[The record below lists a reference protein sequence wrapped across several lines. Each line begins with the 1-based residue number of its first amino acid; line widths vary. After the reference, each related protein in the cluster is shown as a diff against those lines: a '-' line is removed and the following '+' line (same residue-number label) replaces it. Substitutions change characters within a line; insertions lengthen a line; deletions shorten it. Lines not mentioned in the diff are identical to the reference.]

1 MFSKKLGLSQAND
14 EEIICDYN
22 ALIGEALV
30 AEQVITPEKLSRALK
45 AVQDDASYKHLG
57 QAVVKLRLAPEKDVV
72 AAINRAYEVNV
83 TSIGD
88 DVNQILCDKL
98 AASKGFL
105 ANLRIPIRVKLSLA
119 LTMFLVFFTLILS
132 YFILSRQS
140 DNLYAESVK
149 AGKISLNYFT
159 NQAKVPLLNDDS
171 LTLNSLSKDVI
182 NAEGMIY
189 SVVVDRDETV
199 KAHSD
204 LGWVGKQY
212 AQAGTQGP
220 PTLDGDITYYK
231 RILPTGEEILDLNRP
246 ITYQDKVYGIA
257 HVGLSLSF
265 ITEKIATERRFIV
278 YIALLFFAAGIA
290 VTTIMGISFSRP
302 ISKLVTA
309 TREISSGNFQHRVEF
324 KRKDEFDDLA
334 NAFNYMSHELWLK
347 SIMRESF
354 GRYVSNVIRDL
365 ILADPENKWLKG
377 VKNEATIMFAD
388 VRGFTKYSETND
400 PAVIVE
406 QLNQFFDVAA
416 KHIEANGGYIDKFIG
431 DEVLAVFGGLPD
443 SGPDHP
449 VQAVRACWAM
459 QQELMGKSTDNP
471 LMKRVGASI
480 NTGTVVSG
488 NIGSEVRMEYTVI
501 GDTVNV
507 CSRLNG
513 LAEAGRIVLSESAFA
528 KVQNLVEVTEL
539 QPQMVKGKS
548 KPLQV
553 FVIDRVVNPGEK
565 PRPAIRYVGEA
576 SAGPKAKSGPEY
588 MKWLAEQEALK
599 KAQAAGGQAAPAAPR
614 PAPPAG
620 QAPPPQGA
628 QAPRP
633 QAPPQGAPAARPAPP
648 AGQAAPPQGAPK
660 PQAQPPGTPAARPA
674 PPAGQAAAPAA
685 PKPAAPG
692 QPAPAAPRPAAPP
705 KKEE

>member
-1 MFSKKLGLSQAND
+1 MFSKIFGASQSRD
-14 EEIICDYN
+14 EEFVCDYN

-30 AEQVITPEKLSRALK
+30 AEKVITPEKLSRALK
-45 AVQDDASYKHLG
+45 AAADDPSYKHLA

-83 TSIGD
+83 TSLGD
-88 DVNQILCDKL
+88 DVNQILCNKL

-105 ANLRIPIRVKLSLA
+105 SNLRVPIRVKLSLT
-119 LTMFLVFFTLILS
+119 LTLFLVFFTMILS

-182 NAEGMIY
+182 NAEGIIY
-189 SVVVDRDETV
+189 SVVVDRDGTV

-204 LGWVGKQY
+204 LGWVGKAY
-212 AQAGTQGP
+212 VQAGTQAP

-231 RILPTGEEILDLNRP
+231 RTLPTGEEILDLNRAV
-246 ITYQDKVYGIA
+246 TYQDKVFGIA

-265 ITEKIATERRFIV
+265 ITDKIATERRFIV

-302 ISKLVTA
+302 ISKLVVA

-449 VQAVRACWAM
+449 QQAVRACWAM
-459 QQELMGKSTDNP
+459 QQELMGKSGDNP
-471 LMKRVGASI
+471 LMQRVGASI

-513 LAEAGRIVLSESAFA
+513 LADAGRVVISESTLA
-528 KVQNLVEVTEL
+528 KVQNQVEVTEL

-548 KPLQV
+548 RPLRV
-553 FVIDRVVNPGEK
+553 FVIDRVVGPGEK
-565 PRPAIRYVGEA
+565 PRPPIRYAGEA
-576 SAGPKAKSGPEY
+576 AAGPKAKSGPEY
-588 MKWLAEQEALK
+588 MKWLAEQEAAQ
-599 KAQAAGGQAAPAAPR
+599 KAPAAQAAPR
-614 PAPPAG
+614 PAGPPRAAPAPKPPGAAAARPVPPAG
-620 QAPPPQGA
+620 
-628 QAPRP
+628 
-633 QAPPQGAPAARPAPP
+633 PA
-648 AGQAAPPQGAPK
+648 
-660 PQAQPPGTPAARPA
+660 
-674 PPAGQAAAPAA
+674 
-685 PKPAAPG
+685 AAPG

>member
-1 MFSKKLGLSQAND
+1 MFSKKLGLAQSD
-14 EEIICDYN
+14 EDEIVCDYN

-45 AVQDDASYKHLG
+45 AVADDASYKHLA
-57 QAVVKLRLAPEKDVV
+57 QAVVKLRLAQEKVVV
-72 AAINRAYEVNV
+72 AAINRVYEVNV

-132 YFILSRQS
+132 YFILTRQS

-189 SVVVDRDETV
+189 SVVVDRDGTV
-199 KAHSD
+199 KAHND

-212 AQAGTQGP
+212 SQAGTQGP

-302 ISKLVTA
+302 ISKLVNA

-365 ILADPENKWLKG
+365 ILADPENVWLKG

-449 VQAVRACWAM
+449 LQAVRACWAM
-459 QQELMGKSTDNP
+459 QRELMGKSGDNP

-565 PRPAIRYVGEA
+565 PRPPIRYVGEA

-599 KAQAAGGQAAPAAPR
+599 QAQAAGGQAAPAAPR
-614 PAPPAG
+614 P
-620 QAPPPQGA
+620 QAPPQGA
-628 QAPRP
+628 PAAARP
-633 QAPPQGAPAARPAPP
+633 QAPPQGAPAAARP
-648 AGQAAPPQGAPK
+648 AAPPQGAPAPK
-660 PQAQPPGTPAARPA
+660 PQAPPQGAPAARPA

-685 PKPAAPG
+685 PKPAAP
-692 QPAPAAPRPAAPP
+692 RPAAPP

>member
-1 MFSKKLGLSQAND
+1 MFAKMLGLGSH
-14 EEIICDYN
+14 EEEFACDYN
-22 ALIGEALV
+22 VLLGEALV
-30 AEQVITPEKLSRALK
+30 AEKVITPDKLSRALK
-45 AVQDDASYKHLG
+45 AVQDDASYKHLA
-57 QAVVKLRLAPEKDVV
+57 QAVVKLRLASEKDVV
-72 AAINRAYEVNV
+72 AAVNRAYEVNI
-83 TSIGD
+83 TSTND

-98 AASKGFL
+98 SASKGFL

-119 LTMFLVFFTLILS
+119 LTLFLVFFTLILS
-132 YFILSRQS
+132 YFILTRQS

-182 NAEGMIY
+182 NAEGIIY
-189 SVVVDRDETV
+189 SVVVGRDEMV

-204 LGWVGKQY
+204 LGWVGKPFT
-212 AQAGTQGP
+212 QAGTQGP
-220 PTLDGDITYYK
+220 PTVDGDITYYK

-246 ITYQDKVYGIA
+246 ITYQDKIFGIA

-265 ITEKIATERRFIV
+265 ITDKIATERRFIV

-302 ISKLVTA
+302 ISKLVNA

-334 NAFNYMSHELWLK
+334 NAFNFMSHELWLK

-365 ILADPENKWLKG
+365 ILADPENVWLKG

-449 VQAVRACWAM
+449 LQAVRACWAM
-459 QQELMGKSTDNP
+459 QQELMGKSGDNP

-553 FVIDRVVNPGEK
+553 FVIDRVVNQGEK
-565 PRPAIRYVGEA
+565 PRPPIRYVGEA

-599 KAQAAGGQAAPAAPR
+599 KAQAAGAPAAPKPAAPTGQPAAAPR
-614 PAPPAG
+614 PA
-620 QAPPPQGA
+620 
-628 QAPRP
+628 
-633 QAPPQGAPAARPAPP
+633 APPQA
-648 AGQAAPPQGAPK
+648 
-660 PQAQPPGTPAARPA
+660 
-674 PPAGQAAAPAA
+674 AA

-692 QPAPAAPRPAAPP
+692 QPAAAAPRPAAPP
-705 KKEE
+705 AGQAAPPQTAAPKPAAPAGQPAPGPAAPPKKEE